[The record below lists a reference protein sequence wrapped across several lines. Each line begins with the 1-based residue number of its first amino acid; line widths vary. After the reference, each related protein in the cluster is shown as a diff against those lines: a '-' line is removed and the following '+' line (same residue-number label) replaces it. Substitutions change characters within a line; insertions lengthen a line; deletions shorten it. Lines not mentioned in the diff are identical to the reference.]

1 MLLLVLEV
9 SPLLL
14 CFEKPAAG
22 KCQEML
28 MKVML
33 SRLNSADLTNQFVQ
47 NSSHMIFQQ
56 LKFENNDSEEKWE
69 LKIVFARA
77 FNPVCTSLSKI

>member
-1 MLLLVLEV
+1 MNEMSNRNEHKQCTMTVLEV
-9 SPLLL
+9 SPLFL
-14 CFEKPAAG
+14 CFEKAVAG

-33 SRLNSADLTNQFVQ
+33 SRLNSADLTNSFIQ

-56 LKFENNDSEEKWE
+56 LKFENNYSEE
-69 LKIVFARA
+69 
-77 FNPVCTSLSKI
+77 N